1 MSPNNQKKK
10 KEAQKATR
18 LGQSTTNK
26 QNILQKLIKKIKTP
40 NHLNL
45 QLDKLIP

>member
-10 KEAQKATR
+10 AQKTR
-18 LGQSTTNK
+18 LDQSTTNK
-26 QNILQKLIKKIKTP
+26 QNIQQKLIKKIKTP